1 MKKTRTTAA
10 VAYLRTSTDKQTDEG
25 FGLDVQEKS
34 VRTYCKA
41 HGFKLVTIYRDEGRS
56 GSLDAGSRSGL
67 ADALCAIETGEA
79 AVLIIPKLDRLARKL
94 HVQEAVLSQV
104 WRSSGVVHSADVG
117 EILQDDPDDPMRT
130 AMRQMVGVFAE
141 LERGMIGCRLRAGRK
156 IKSEQGGFAYGSPS
170 YGYRAENKAL
180 VVDPAEAE
188 AVKFAK
194 DLRSSGHSYR
204 LIAKALT
211 EAGHK
216 PKRSSTWY
224 PSTVKAVVN
233 SGAAE

>member
-10 VAYLRTSTDKQTDEG
+10 VAYLRTSTDRQTEEG

-34 VRTYCKA
+34 VRAYCKA

-79 AVLIIPKLDRLARKL
+79 AVLVIPKLDRLARKL

-117 EILQDDPDDPMRT
+117 EVLRDDPDDPMRT
-130 AMRQMVGVFAE
+130 AMRQMMGVFAE

-156 IKSEQGGFAYGSPS
+156 MKSEKGGYAYGSPS

-180 VVDPAEAE
+180 VVDAAEAD

-194 DLRSSGHSYR
+194 RLRSEGKSYR
-204 LIAKALT
+204 QIADAL
-211 EAGHK
+211 AQHGYK
-216 PKRSSTWY
+216 PKRAKVWY

-233 SGAAE
+233 SRAAE

>member
-1 MKKTRTTAA
+1 MKKTRKPAA
-10 VAYLRTSTDKQTDEG
+10 VAYARTSTDRQTDEG
-25 FGLDVQEKS
+25 FGLDVQEKA
-34 VRTYCKA
+34 VRTYCRA
-41 HGFKLVTIYRDEGRS
+41 NGLTLTTIYRDEGRS

-79 AVLIIPKLDRLARKL
+79 SVLVVPKLDRLARKL
-94 HVQEAVLSQV
+94 HVQEAVLSSV
-104 WRSSGVVHSADVG
+104 WRNLGAVHSADVG

-130 AMRQMVGVFAE
+130 AMRQMMGVFAE

-156 IKSEQGGFAYGSPS
+156 IKAERGGFAYGSPG
-170 YGYRAENKAL
+170 YGYRAENKSL
-180 VVDPAEAE
+180 VIDPAEAE

-194 DLRSSGHSYR
+194 RLRNEGKSYR
-204 LIAKALT
+204 QIADALT
-211 EAGHK
+211 QHGYK
-216 PKRSSTWY
+216 PKRAKVWY

>member
-1 MKKTRTTAA
+1 MKKTKTSA

-34 VRTYCKA
+34 VRAYCKA

-56 GSLDAGSRSGL
+56 GSLEAGSREGL
-67 ADALCAIETGEA
+67 SDALCAIETHEA
-79 AVLIIPKLDRLARKL
+79 DVFVIPKLDRLARKL
-94 HVQEAVLSQV
+94 HVQEAVLSSV
-104 WRSSGVVHSADVG
+104 WRNGGSVHSADTG
-117 EILQDDPDDPMRT
+117 EVLQDDPDDPMRT

-156 IKSEQGGFAYGSPS
+156 MKAEQGGFAYGSPS

-194 DLRSSGHSYR
+194 RLRSEGKSYR
-204 LIAKALT
+204 QIADAL
-211 EAGHK
+211 AQHGYK
-216 PKRSSTWY
+216 PKRAKVWY